1 MNFGIILGTRP
12 EIIKMSYLIKLFE
25 NSKQKFILI
34 HSKQHYDDELD
45 NIFFNQLNIIK
56 PHYTLNVGSGS
67 HAKQTYLIL
76 KHLEPIL
83 IDENIDIL
91 LVHGDTNT
99 TFAGALTAS
108 KLGIKVAHVEA
119 GLRSFDKSM
128 PEEINRVLTD
138 HISDYLFAP
147 TLLNKTNLLKEN
159 IPKNKIYVVGNTIV
173 DIMTSI
179 NIEELSYNY
188 TYDSVITL
196 HRPSNLINKQIL
208 IKFLNSLDIILKN
221 NNLTM
226 ILPMHPRLSKI
237 LNNRKYSNI
246 KLNSPL
252 GYNEFLYILSKA
264 KFVLTDSGGIQEEAS
279 ILGVPCLTIRKNT
292 ERPETI
298 SIGANKLISINDYEN
313 LETLILELINNNHNW
328 DHPFGSG
335 NTSQKIFDILNNSF
349 SNS

>member
-67 HAKQTYLIL
+67 HAHQTYLIL

-147 TLLNKTNLLKEN
+147 TPLNKTNLLNEN
-159 IPKNKIYVVGNTIV
+159 ISKNKIYVVGNTIV
-173 DIMTSI
+173 DIIKSI
-179 NIEELSYNY
+179 KLEELSTNY
-188 TYDSVITL
+188 TYDAIITL

-208 IKFLNSLDIILKN
+208 IKFLNSLDNILEN
-221 NNLTM
+221 TNLTM

-237 LNNRKYSNI
+237 LNNQKYSNI

-252 GYNEFLYILSKA
+252 GYNEFVYILSKA
-264 KFVLTDSGGIQEEAS
+264 KFVMTDSGGIQEEAS
-279 ILGVPCLTIRKNT
+279 ILGVPCLTIRENT

-298 SIGANKLISINDYEN
+298 SIGANRLISINDHEN
-313 LETLILELINNNHNW
+313 LEKQIIKLIKNKRNW
-328 DHPFGSG
+328 EHPFGSG
-335 NTSQKIFDILNNSF
+335 KTSQKIFDILNNSF